1 MPLFLI
7 LLVIGAVLLVTV
19 YNTIIRKRNLVKEAW
34 SGIDVQLKRR
44 YDLLP
49 NLVQTVKGYA
59 KHEKDLFERVT
70 KARAAAIDA
79 KDVRGQADA
88 ENSLTSAIKSLFAVA
103 ENYTDLKASQNFIDL
118 QKNLAQIE
126 EEIQMARRYYNG
138 TAREFNTAIQTL
150 PGLVYAY
157 FFNFKEVEYF
167 EIETAAEKK
176 TPDVQF

>member
-103 ENYTDLKASQNFIDL
+103 EN
-118 QKNLAQIE
+118 
-126 EEIQMARRYYNG
+126 
-138 TAREFNTAIQTL
+138 
-150 PGLVYAY
+150 
-157 FFNFKEVEYF
+157 
-167 EIETAAEKK
+167 
-176 TPDVQF
+176 